1 MGSPSYLPPGP
12 PEPGALPCSTGSTAH
27 AGLAFLVRGVCMAVD
42 HPPVTVNPTEYVS
55 DSQIQTMCGVGAADA
70 GLRMSIQTV

>member
-1 MGSPSYLPPGP
+1 
-12 PEPGALPCSTGSTAH
+12 
-27 AGLAFLVRGVCMAVD
+27 MAVD